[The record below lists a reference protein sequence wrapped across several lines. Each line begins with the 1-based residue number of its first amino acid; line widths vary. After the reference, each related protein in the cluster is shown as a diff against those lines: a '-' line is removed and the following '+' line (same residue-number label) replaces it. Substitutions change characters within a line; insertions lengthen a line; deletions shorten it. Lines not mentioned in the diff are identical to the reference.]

1 MARLVLVMIVI
12 LSSTYASGSHVNK
25 GDELSEGSP
34 SKKVLLSVQFTD
46 LQRFISAIVVLLCRK
61 TISILENFRLKL
73 KYLQGR
79 GCHCSHQRGW
89 WRIQREHRGGPKQAN
104 RIVSSSRSSW
114 SGSQWHLTWFQTSK
128 LSDFDFNFSLNTA
141 YPTPGFL
148 LRKALM

>member
-34 SKKVLLSVQFTD
+34 SKKVIRSVQFTD
-46 LQRFISAIVVLLCRK
+46 LQRFINAIVVLLCRK

-89 WRIQREHRGGPKQAN
+89 
-104 RIVSSSRSSW
+104 
-114 SGSQWHLTWFQTSK
+114 
-128 LSDFDFNFSLNTA
+128 
-141 YPTPGFL
+141 
-148 LRKALM
+148 